1 MDNIRTFD
9 TLKVM
14 GVIEDWH
21 FKELL
26 DCYLK
31 SDWYDL
37 NSEVQ
42 YFNQVCKEIE
52 LNGYNRMLS
61 LIVICDL
68 AFKNPIFFKSLWEIL
83 KNKRNGYD
91 IFEYS
96 LRNNLRVLFENR
108 DNRRACNAAL
118 YNLYNRVYER
128 SISGLKN
135 RELANKAYKYLKY
148 IILDTKETYFVSAR
162 LKKIGGDKLAYF
174 EVYEGS
180 TNRKLIKV
188 HKIKLVDKLND
199 YIASIYFDQS
209 MGSDHDLVKNVE
221 CFSCDFSDISKLI
234 NIHKENLVMI
244 TIGGKFDIRYYGFGR

>member
-1 MDNIRTFD
+1 
-9 TLKVM
+9 M

-96 LRNNLRVLFENR
+96 LRNNLRVLFEKSLFKM
-108 DNRRACNAAL
+108 AVA
-118 YNLYNRVYER
+118 
-128 SISGLKN
+128 
-135 RELANKAYKYLKY
+135 
-148 IILDTKETYFVSAR
+148 
-162 LKKIGGDKLAYF
+162 
-174 EVYEGS
+174 
-180 TNRKLIKV
+180 
-188 HKIKLVDKLND
+188 
-199 YIASIYFDQS
+199 
-209 MGSDHDLVKNVE
+209 
-221 CFSCDFSDISKLI
+221 I
-234 NIHKENLVMI
+234 NIIV
-244 TIGGKFDIRYYGFGR
+244 